1 MISVSNKQHWLI
13 EQSTNQP
20 NKQAVIISERTI
32 TYQDLYNESSAAA
45 DFLQSKG
52 IRKNDHVGI
61 LVTHNYN
68 FYLVVNALW
77 FIGAVPVPLNTRLL
91 PEELETQTKQA
102 DIKFLLIDESL
113 SKQFSQL
120 IFPNKIYIS
129 KNSKFVLHN
138 IRSEILNSSTCLP
151 AGMFSIINS
160 ALIMFTSGSSGK
172 SKAVVHT
179 FESLFGSVKAI
190 DSFADLSTEDIWL
203 ASLPFFHIGGFMILV
218 RSLIVGS
225 SIAFP
230 DSLEHKNVVYTIQK
244 FLPTHISIVPTTL
257 LRFLNENTHPN
268 ANLKYVFL
276 GGGPSEK
283 ELILNAVN
291 QGWPIVK
298 VYGSTETCSMITAL
312 LPNEI
317 KEKPESAGKVLDE
330 NKIKIKNINKNNSDD
345 LAGTGEV
352 GDIIVSAKSLFKE
365 YYNDHVSNSKSIQ
378 NGWFNS
384 GDFGSIDKDGYLFV
398 ESRREDLI
406 ITGGENVSA
415 REVETAIK
423 SLKSVKDVFVFALQ
437 DKIWGQIV
445 CAAIVSSGLDEDEI
459 KNFLKEKIAG
469 YKIPKRFFFL
479 DEIPRNELGKI
490 TRAAL
495 LKLLNLY

>member
-1 MISVSNKQHWLI
+1 MISVSNTKHWLI

-20 NKQAVIISERTI
+20 NKQAVILSERTI

-52 IRKNDHVGI
+52 IQKNDHVGI
-61 LVTHNYN
+61 LATHNYN

-91 PEELETQTKQA
+91 TEEIEIQTRQA
-102 DIKFLLIDESL
+102 DINFLLIDEIL
-113 SKQFSQL
+113 SEQFSQL
-120 IFPNKIYIS
+120 IFSNRIYFS
-129 KNSKFVLHN
+129 KNSYLERENKENKILNSQF
-138 IRSEILNSSTCLP
+138 SILNSS
-151 AGMFSIINS
+151 
-160 ALIMFTSGSSGK
+160 LIMFTSGSSGK

-203 ASLPFFHIGGFMILV
+203 SSLPFFHIGGFMILV

-230 DSLEHKNVVYTIQK
+230 DSLEHRNVVYTIQK

-257 LRFLNENTHPN
+257 LRFLNENLHPN
-268 ANLKYVFL
+268 ANLKYAFL

-317 KEKPESAGKVLDE
+317 KEKSESAGKALDE
-330 NKIKIKNINKNNSDD
+330 NKIMIKRMNDSDN
-345 LAGTGEV
+345 LAGIGEV

-365 YYNDHVSNSKSIQ
+365 YYNDHASTSKSIQ

-384 GDFGSIDKDGYLFV
+384 GDFGLIDKDGYLFV

-415 REVETAIK
+415 KEVETVIK
-423 SLKSVKDVFVFALQ
+423 SHPSVIDAFVFALQ
-437 DKIWGQIV
+437 DTTWGQIV
-445 CAAIVSSGLDEDEI
+445 CAAIVSRGLDENEI
-459 KNFLKEKIAG
+459 KNFLREKIAG
-469 YKIPKRFFFL
+469 YKIRK
-479 DEIPRNELGKI
+479 
-490 TRAAL
+490 
-495 LKLLNLY
+495 

>member
-1 MISVSNKQHWLI
+1 MISVSNTQHWLI
-13 EQSTNQP
+13 EQSKKQP
-20 NKQAVIISERTI
+20 NKKAVIISERII
-32 TYQDLYNESSAAA
+32 TYRDLYNECLALV
-45 DFLQSKG
+45 DYFQSKG
-52 IRKNDHVGI
+52 IQKKDHVGI
-61 LVTHNYN
+61 LAAHNYN
-68 FYLVVNALW
+68 FYVFINALW

-91 PEELETQTKQA
+91 PEELEAQIKQA
-102 DIKFLLIDESL
+102 DIKFLLIDDSL
-113 SKQFSQL
+113 SEQFSEL
-120 IFPNKIYIS
+120 NFRNKIYS
-129 KNSKFVLHN
+129 PENSDYKTQNNHN
-138 IRSEILNSSTCLP
+138 EILNYK
-151 AGMFSIINS
+151 FSIINS

-179 FESLFGSVKAI
+179 FESLFESVKAI

-225 SIAFP
+225 SIALP
-230 DSLEHKNVVYTIQK
+230 DSLEYKNVVYTIQK

-257 LRFLNENTHPN
+257 LRFLNENIHPN
-268 ANLKYVFL
+268 ANLKYAFL

-283 ELILNAVN
+283 ELILSAVN

-312 LPNEI
+312 HPNEI
-317 KEKPESAGKVLDE
+317 RDKLESSGKALYENQIKIKSMKNDLSDESAGV
-330 NKIKIKNINKNNSDD
+330 
-345 LAGTGEV
+345 GEV
-352 GDIIVSAKSLFKE
+352 GEIIVSSKSLFKE
-365 YYNDHVSNSKSIQ
+365 YYKDHDSTSRSIQ
-378 NGWFNS
+378 NGWYYS
-384 GDFGSIDKDGYLFV
+384 GDFGLIDKDGYLFV

-415 REVETAIK
+415 KEVETAIK
-423 SLKSVKDVFVFALQ
+423 SLKSIKDVFVFSLQ
-437 DKIWGQIV
+437 DKTWGQLV
-445 CAAIVSSGLDEDEI
+445 CAAIVSRGPDEDEI

-490 TRAAL
+490 TRDAL
-495 LKLLNLY
+495 LKLLNLN

>member
-13 EQSTNQP
+13 EQSKNQP
-20 NKQAVIISERTI
+20 DKQAVLISERTI
-32 TYQDLYNESSAAA
+32 TYQDLYNECLAAA
-45 DFLQSKG
+45 NFLQSKG
-52 IRKNDHVGI
+52 IQKNEHVGI
-61 LVTHNYN
+61 LAAHNYN
-68 FYLVVNALW
+68 FYVVINALW

-91 PEELETQTKQA
+91 PEELETQIKQA
-102 DIKFLLIDESL
+102 DINFLLIDENL

-120 IFPNKIYIS
+120 IFPNKIYFS
-129 KNSKFVLHN
+129 KNSYLEKENQENKILNSQF
-138 IRSEILNSSTCLP
+138 SILNSSLV
-151 AGMFSIINS
+151 
-160 ALIMFTSGSSGK
+160 MFTSGSSGK

-179 FESLFGSVKAI
+179 FESLLGSAKAI

-257 LRFLNENTHPN
+257 LRFLNENIHPN

-283 ELILNAVN
+283 ELILSSVY

-317 KEKPESAGKVLDE
+317 KEKSESAGKVLDE
-330 NKIKIKNINKNNSDD
+330 NKIKIKSINKNDSDD
-345 LAGTGEV
+345 FAGIGEV
-352 GDIIVSAKSLFKE
+352 GEIIVSAKSLFKE
-365 YYNDHVSNSKSIQ
+365 YYNDNASTSKSIQ

-384 GDFGSIDKDGYLFV
+384 GDFGLIDKDGYLFV

-415 REVETAIK
+415 KEVETAIK
-423 SLKSVKDVFVFALQ
+423 SLKSIKDVFVFALQ
-437 DKIWGQIV
+437 DQTWGQIV
-445 CAAIVSSGLDEDEI
+445 CAAIVSGGLNEREI

-495 LKLLNLY
+495 LKLLNLN

>member
-1 MISVSNKQHWLI
+1 MISVSNTKHWLI

-20 NKQAVIISERTI
+20 NKQAVILSERTI

-52 IRKNDHVGI
+52 IQKNDHVGI
-61 LVTHNYN
+61 LATHNYN

-91 PEELETQTKQA
+91 TEEIEIQTRQA
-102 DIKFLLIDESL
+102 DINFLLIDEIL
-113 SKQFSQL
+113 SEQFSQL
-120 IFPNKIYIS
+120 IFSNRIYFS
-129 KNSKFVLHN
+129 KNSYLERENKENKILNSQF
-138 IRSEILNSSTCLP
+138 SILNSS
-151 AGMFSIINS
+151 
-160 ALIMFTSGSSGK
+160 LIMFTSGSSGK

-203 ASLPFFHIGGFMILV
+203 SSLPFFHIGGFMILV

-230 DSLEHKNVVYTIQK
+230 DSLEHRNVVYTIQK

-257 LRFLNENTHPN
+257 LRFLNENLHPN
-268 ANLKYVFL
+268 ANLKYAFL

-317 KEKPESAGKVLDE
+317 KEKSESAGKALDE
-330 NKIKIKNINKNNSDD
+330 NKIMIKRMNDSDN
-345 LAGTGEV
+345 LAGIGEV

-365 YYNDHVSNSKSIQ
+365 YYNDHASTSKSIQ

-384 GDFGSIDKDGYLFV
+384 GDFGLIDKDGYLFV

-415 REVETAIK
+415 KEVETVIK
-423 SLKSVKDVFVFALQ
+423 SLKSIKDAFVFALQ
-437 DKIWGQIV
+437 DKTWGQIV
-445 CAAIVSSGLDEDEI
+445 CAAIVSGGLDENEI

-495 LKLLNLY
+495 LKLLNLN